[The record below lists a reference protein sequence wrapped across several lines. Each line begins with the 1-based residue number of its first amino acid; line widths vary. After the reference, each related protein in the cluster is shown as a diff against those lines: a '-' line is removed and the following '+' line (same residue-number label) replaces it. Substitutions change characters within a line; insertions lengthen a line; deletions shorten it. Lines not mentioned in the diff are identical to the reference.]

1 LVFCTVDYKGFF
13 DELMEYY
20 QKQGRNLPWRDSS
33 NPYEIWVS
41 EIILQ
46 QTRVNQ
52 GLQYFMTFLR
62 YFPTIKSLAE
72 APRDQVLKVWEGL
85 GYYSRAINMHLTAQ
99 QIMAKH
105 GGEFPNTHDEIIALK
120 GIGDYTAAAISSIA
134 FGLPYAA
141 VDGNVKRVFARI
153 FNYDQPVDTNAA
165 FSHIKKELTYA
176 IQFYPP
182 SMFNQAMMELGAMVC
197 TPKNPSCAVCPMKVK
212 CAAFASGQQEKLPI
226 KTPKRKAVEE
236 FRHYYHI
243 EFDQKVLLCQRDDS
257 SIWKGLWEF
266 PNSISNSPDFNIE
279 SIGNLGITVDKLTVL
294 HHTELLHKL
303 THKTIFA
310 HFWYIS
316 GMPSIIVNQ
325 NLEVQAVPVSSLDT
339 LALHRLMR
347 KYLDHQEHKQLK
359 ETKDRT

>member
-1 LVFCTVDYKGFF
+1 LVFCNVDYKGFF

-62 YFPTIKSLAE
+62 YFPTVKSLAE

-85 GYYSRAINMHLTAQ
+85 GYYSRAINMHHAAQ
-99 QIMAKH
+99 RIMAH
-105 GGEFPNTHDEIIALK
+105 HNGVFPNTYDDILALK

-134 FGLPYAA
+134 FGLPHAA
-141 VDGNVKRVFARI
+141 IDGNVKRVFSRI
-153 FNYDQPVDTNAA
+153 FKYQEPIDTAAAFATIKHELNAA
-165 FSHIKKELTYA
+165 
-176 IQFYPP
+176 IQHYPP

-197 TPKNPSCAVCPMKVK
+197 TPKNPNCAQCPMKVK
-212 CAAFASGQQEKLPI
+212 CGAFAAKVQDQLPVKI
-226 KTPKRKAVEE
+226 PKRKAVEE
-236 FRHYYHI
+236 IRHYFHI
-243 EFDQKVLLCQRDDS
+243 EWDQKVLLLQRDDS

-266 PNSISNSPDFNIE
+266 PNCISNSADFNVG
-279 SIGNLGITVDKLTVL
+279 SIDNLGISIQNMRLAT
-294 HHTELLHKL
+294 HTELVHKL

-325 NLEVQAVPVSSLDT
+325 NLEVKEVSISSLDS

-347 KYLDHQEHKQLK
+347 KYLQIQEHKQLN

>member
-1 LVFCTVDYKGFF
+1 MDYKGFF

-62 YFPTIKSLAE
+62 YFPTVKSLAE

-85 GYYSRAINMHLTAQ
+85 GYYSRAINMHHTAQ
-99 QIMAKH
+99 HIMEH
-105 GGEFPNTHDEIIALK
+105 HDGVFPTAYEDIRALK

-134 FGLPYAA
+134 FGLPHAA
-141 VDGNVKRVFARI
+141 IDGNVKRVFARI
-153 FNYDQPVDTNAA
+153 FNYHEPIDSAAAFAAIKQELNAA
-165 FSHIKKELTYA
+165 
-176 IQFYPP
+176 IQHYPP

-197 TPKNPSCAVCPMKVK
+197 TPKNPNCSQCPMKVK
-212 CAAFASGQQEKLPI
+212 CGAFAAQAQDQLPI
-226 KTPKRKAVEE
+226 KTPKRKAVSET
-236 FRHYYHI
+236 RHYFHI
-243 EFDQKVLLCQRDDS
+243 EWDQKVLLLQRDDS

-266 PNSISNSPDFNIE
+266 PNCISDSGDFHVENIE
-279 SIGNLGITVDKLTVL
+279 NLGIRIEKLRIVF
-294 HHTELLHKL
+294 HTELVHKL

-325 NLEVQAVPVSSLDT
+325 NLGVQEVPFSSLDT

-347 KYLDHQEHKQLK
+347 KYLQIQEHKQLN